1 MECDCK
7 PIFCFELNILF
18 CSENIENARHQE
30 TMQNRMRLY
39 LLIFSPFANPDNSN
53 FSSFMSTAN
62 YVDLDLIGEP
72 GWHTETN
79 RGVIAFICRDV
90 RWWRTCPSTSRWS
103 PDGGNCSMTSHHPC
117 PASASW
123 WLKTI
128 SDHWTHSKHP
138 ERLTVSADEE
148 SVVRL
153 GQDGGEDDEDTR
165 DQHQDRHSSSVTTH
179 R

>member
-53 FSSFMSTAN
+53 FSSFMSTTN

-72 GWHTETN
+72 G
-79 RGVIAFICRDV
+79 
-90 RWWRTCPSTSRWS
+90 
-103 PDGGNCSMTSHHPC
+103 
-117 PASASW
+117 
-123 WLKTI
+123 
-128 SDHWTHSKHP
+128 
-138 ERLTVSADEE
+138 
-148 SVVRL
+148 
-153 GQDGGEDDEDTR
+153 
-165 DQHQDRHSSSVTTH
+165 
-179 R
+179 